1 MTAHPSI
8 FLSQKSSDLVGIVLS
23 KEERITQGLKVLFE
37 NMDPGG
43 LVFIFTEAPTKN
55 LELAEALIKTK
66 IRCNGNHI
74 SFLCHPGNTWPW
86 RPFIPQ
92 STRASVRTSPG
103 SSTTSWD
110 RSVSLFPLL
119 ASFQLQ
125 IVQFF
130 AVTENCKKCTICCW
144 KLPLWTTKITHS
156 QVYEIKDE
164 KSDETRS
171 LLRSS
176 LQALYNSYCF

>member
-66 IRCNGNHI
+66 IRWNGNHI

-86 RPFIPQ
+86 RPFILQ
-92 STRASVRTSPG
+92 STKASVRTSPG
-103 SSTTSWD
+103 SSTTSWA

-119 ASFQLQ
+119 GSFQLQ
-125 IVQFF
+125 IVQFLQSLKTAKNALF
-130 AVTENCKKCTICCW
+130 VVGSFPYGQ
-144 KLPLWTTKITHS
+144 L
-156 QVYEIKDE
+156 
-164 KSDETRS
+164 KSLILRFTR
-171 LLRSS
+171 
-176 LQALYNSYCF
+176 

>member
-37 NMDPGG
+37 KMDPGG

-66 IRCNGNHI
+66 IRWNGNHI
-74 SFLCHPGNTWPW
+74 SILCHPGNTWLW
-86 RPFIPQ
+86 RPFIFQ
-92 STRASVRTSPG
+92 STKANVRTSPG

-110 RSVSLFPLL
+110 RWENSVS
-119 ASFQLQ
+119 
-125 IVQFF
+125 
-130 AVTENCKKCTICCW
+130 
-144 KLPLWTTKITHS
+144 WTTEIIPP
-156 QVYEIKDE
+156 QVYEIKEE
-164 KSDETRS
+164 KSDEARS
-171 LLRSS
+171 LVRSS